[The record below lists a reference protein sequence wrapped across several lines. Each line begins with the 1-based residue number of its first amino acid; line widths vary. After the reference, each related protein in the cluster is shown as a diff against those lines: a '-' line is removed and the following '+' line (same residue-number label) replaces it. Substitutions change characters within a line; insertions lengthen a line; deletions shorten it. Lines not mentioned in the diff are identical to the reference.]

1 MKIIQ
6 EKCPW
11 KVFTGVEPLSINQIT
26 SSTHQYEFLTEVLLF
41 VSKMPLSEKSIDII
55 KSIPDKGL
63 SKEQI
68 IATIK
73 TVRKDNMEST
83 ASEFDKL
90 STAVTTLTDIVKQM
104 KDEYIKQRTLHAV
117 KLKDCDNDKNTL
129 KTRITELEQAL
140 TYSTTECN
148 KQQLRITELE
158 QNIPAPAPI
167 SQDVDKLQELII
179 QKNIKIRELK
189 SELMQYIVADA
200 SQSTK
205 T

>member
-104 KDEYIKQRTLHAV
+104 KDHQHRPLKGTQKTISKIK
-117 KLKDCDNDKNTL
+117 
-129 KTRITELEQAL
+129 
-140 TYSTTECN
+140 
-148 KQQLRITELE
+148 
-158 QNIPAPAPI
+158 
-167 SQDVDKLQELII
+167 
-179 QKNIKIRELK
+179 
-189 SELMQYIVADA
+189 
-200 SQSTK
+200 
-205 T
+205 